1 MYQVDIS
8 KGSMNS
14 AVSSQWFRRSPDET
28 FPSLDSLHSYTEQRA
43 RESTSTV
50 TDTRALEIVGDV
62 DPENP
67 TRGTIQIDHKES
79 GAVTSPTNHAFNQ
92 VARLAGAPAGYL
104 ADLPAPLAADCINWG
119 LKYERERDQ
128 IQVLDTGDSTRAFT
142 GPDYG
147 RIWHHEIVGAIQNMN
162 RRTGNRFK
170 IPGVIDWGSRNA
182 NGTYNYDPEAEGD
195 STLFCSDRDMF
206 GFLCDDRNPIEV
218 GKLADGSPDL
228 MHRGFYWWNSEEGT
242 RTAGVAA
249 FYLRA
254 TCQNRCLWGVE
265 NFQEMTIRHTKNAPV
280 RFAAEMQPALNS
292 FANGSTSTFLEGVEL
307 ARSVQIGKEEEAKLD
322 FLKNRG
328 GLSKSLARA
337 ANARHLEEEG
347 RPVENVWD
355 AVQAITAI
363 ARDIPNNDNRLK
375 VERGAGALLDKIAA

>member
-28 FPSLDSLHSYTEQRA
+28 FSSLDSLHSYTEQRA

-265 NFQEMTIRHTKNAPV
+265 NFQEVKIRHTKFAPD
-280 RFAAEMQPALNS
+280 RFAAEAAPALES
-292 FANGSTSTFLEGVEL
+292 FCEGRTADLIAGVE
-307 ARSVQIGKEEEAKLD
+307 QAKAAQVAHDNDSMLV
-322 FLKNRG
+322 FLNKRA
-328 GLSKSLARA
+328 GLSLKQSRA
-337 ANARHLEEEG
+337 AIDRHETEEG
-347 RPVENVWD
+347 HKPESAWD
-355 AVQAITAI
+355 MAQAITAI
-363 ARDIPNNDNRLK
+363 ARDVPNQDNRIAL
-375 VERGAGALLDKIAA
+375 ERSAGVILDKVAA